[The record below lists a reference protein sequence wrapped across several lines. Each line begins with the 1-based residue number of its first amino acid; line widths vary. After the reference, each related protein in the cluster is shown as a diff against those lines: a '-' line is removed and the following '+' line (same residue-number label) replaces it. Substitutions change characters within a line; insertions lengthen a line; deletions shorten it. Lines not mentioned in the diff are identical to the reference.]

1 MKKAPS
7 KSNSLRQRSERR
19 LGERAAQE
27 REPNVMYD
35 TQRLFH
41 ELQVH
46 QIELEL
52 QNEELTHANA
62 AASAALEKYTDL
74 YDFAPV
80 GYFTL
85 DEKGLIAELNMA
97 GAVLLGVERSRL
109 TGRRFQLFV
118 SQNDRPVF
126 QQFIDRIFAGSGRH
140 YCEVELLKETRGPFW
155 AELAG
160 ISVPITVGAPRLSR
174 IVVSDISARRLA
186 EKEHKHIGVLA
197 AANRE
202 LEKEITMRRESEA
215 ALRKSEE
222 RFRKLLQQSHLL
234 QARLRLMTH
243 EMLKAQE
250 DQRKKISRELHDEVS
265 QILLGINVQLA
276 IFTKVA
282 ASRPDRI
289 KRAIG
294 PVRRMVEKAVRIVH
308 RFARELRPA
317 MLDDLG
323 LIPTLR
329 TYIKDIPK
337 PKGLMIR
344 MSADPGV
351 EALDNDG
358 RTVIYRI
365 AQEALVNV
373 IKHARA
379 SIVNVSV
386 LKTPKSVSLEIA
398 DNGRSFNVAR
408 LATSEWRNRLG
419 LTGMRERVEMIG
431 GQFSVVSKPGIGTSV
446 RAEIPF
452 RPGPKGATGPAD
464 GMRANPPVREPTD

>member
-1 MKKAPS
+1 MKKARSSS
-7 KSNSLRQRSERR
+7 KDLRVRSERR
-19 LGERAAQE
+19 LGKKQAGDGEAQIGH
-27 REPNVMYD
+27 D

-52 QNEELTHANA
+52 QNEELNHANA

-80 GYFTL
+80 GYFSL
-85 DEKGLIAELNMA
+85 DEKGTMVELNMA

-118 SQNDRPVF
+118 APRDRPVF
-126 QQFIDRIFAGSGRH
+126 QAFVDRIFSGSGRQ
-140 YCEVELLKETRGPFW
+140 YCEVELFREAEGPLW

-160 ISVPITVGAPRLSR
+160 VSAPLGNGAPRLSR

-186 EKEHKHIGVLA
+186 EKEHKHIGILA
-197 AANRE
+197 AANRD
-202 LEKEITMRRESEA
+202 LESEIGLRRESEA
-215 ALRKSEE
+215 ALMKSEQ
-222 RFRKLLQQSHLL
+222 RFRKLLQQSRLL
-234 QARLRLMTH
+234 QARLRAMTH

-250 DQRKKISRELHDEVS
+250 NQRKKISRELHDEVS

-276 IFTKVA
+276 IFTRDA
-282 ASRPDRI
+282 AANP
-289 KRAIG
+289 KAVKKAIG

-329 TYIKDIPK
+329 TYIEDLPK
-337 PKGLMIR
+337 REGIMIR
-344 MSADPGV
+344 LSADPRV
-351 EALDNDG
+351 EALNNDG
-358 RTVIYRI
+358 RTVLYRI
-365 AQEALVNV
+365 AQEALTNV
-373 IKHARA
+373 VKHARA

-386 LKTPKSVSLEIA
+386 LKIPKGVSLEVA
-398 DNGRSFNVAR
+398 DNGRSFDVNR
-408 LATSEWRNRLG
+408 LATSKWRNRLG

-431 GQFSVVSKPGIGTSV
+431 GQFIVTSALGTGTSV

-452 RPGPKGATGPAD
+452 HPSPAALTVKD
-464 GMRANPPVREPTD
+464 GRE

>member
-1 MKKAPS
+1 MPK
-7 KSNSLRQRSERR
+7 SLRVRSETR
-19 LGERAAQE
+19 LREQHDQE
-27 REPNVMYD
+27 REPNVMYN

-52 QNEELTHANA
+52 QNEELSHANA
-62 AASAALEKYTDL
+62 AASSALEKYTDL

-80 GYFTL
+80 GYFSL
-85 DEKGLIAELNMA
+85 DEKGLMVELNMA

-118 SQNDRPVF
+118 SLKDRPVF
-126 QQFIDRIFAGSGRH
+126 QRFIDRIFSGSGKH
-140 YCEVELLKETRGPFW
+140 YCEVELLREAQVPFW

-160 ISVPITVGAPRLSR
+160 VSAPINTGSPRLSR

-186 EKEHKHIGVLA
+186 EKEHKRIGILA
-197 AANRE
+197 EANRE
-202 LEKEITMRRESEA
+202 LEKEIVLRTESEA
-215 ALRKSEE
+215 ALKKSEE
-222 RFRKLLQQSHLL
+222 RFRKLLQQSRLL
-234 QARLRLMTH
+234 QARLRIMTH

-282 ASRPDRI
+282 ATHPKGI

-294 PVRRMVEKAVRIVH
+294 PVRRMVERAVKIVH

-323 LIPTLR
+323 LVPTLR
-329 TYIKDIPK
+329 TYIKDLPK
-337 PKGLMIR
+337 RKGLMIR
-344 MSADPGV
+344 LSADPAV

-373 IKHARA
+373 IKHAHA
-379 SIVNVSV
+379 SVVNVSV
-386 LKTPKSVSLEIA
+386 LRTPKNVSLEVA

-431 GQFSVVSKPGIGTSV
+431 GQFSVVSKPGLGTSV
-446 RAEIPF
+446 RAEVPF
-452 RPGPKGATGPAD
+452 RSERKGARGLIKATDVDQDPD
-464 GMRANPPVREPTD
+464 KREE

>member
-1 MKKAPS
+1 MKKARSSS
-7 KSNSLRQRSERR
+7 KDLRVRSERR
-19 LGERAAQE
+19 LGKKQAGDGEAQIGH
-27 REPNVMYD
+27 D

-52 QNEELTHANA
+52 QNEELNHANA

-80 GYFTL
+80 GYFSL
-85 DEKGLIAELNMA
+85 DEKGTMVELNMA

-118 SQNDRPVF
+118 FQGSRPVF
-126 QQFIDRIFAGSGRH
+126 QQFIDRIFSGSGRH
-140 YCEVELLKETRGPFW
+140 YCEVELLRENRGPFW

-160 ISVPITVGAPRLSR
+160 ISVPLTVGFPRLAR

-202 LEKEITMRRESEA
+202 LEKEISLRRESEA
-215 ALRKSEE
+215 ALKKSEE
-222 RFRKLLQQSHLL
+222 RFRKLLAQARLL
-234 QARLRLMTH
+234 QVRLRLMTH
-243 EMLKAQE
+243 EMIQAQE
-250 DQRKKISRELHDEVS
+250 DQRKRISRELHDEVS

-276 IFTKVA
+276 IFAKVA
-282 ASRPDRI
+282 AARPDRI
-289 KRAIG
+289 KEAIG
-294 PVRRMVEKAVRIVH
+294 PVRTMVEKAVAIVH

-329 TYIKDIPK
+329 TYIQDLPK
-337 PKGLMIR
+337 RKGLLIR
-344 MSADPGV
+344 LSADPSV
-351 EALDNDG
+351 EALNNDG

-373 IKHARA
+373 MKHAHA
-379 SIVNVSV
+379 SVVNVSV
-386 LKTPKSVSLEIA
+386 LRSPQSVSLEVA
-398 DNGRSFNVAR
+398 DNGRSFNVER
-408 LATSEWRNRLG
+408 LATSAWRNRLG

-431 GQFSVVSKPGIGTSV
+431 GEFSVVSKPGIGTSV

-452 RPGPKGATGPAD
+452 KQARRETRTPFDKARAGPLTPELAD
-464 GMRANPPVREPTD
+464 

>member
-1 MKKAPS
+1 MKKTPS
-7 KSNSLRQRSERR
+7 RSKSLRQRSERQ
-19 LGERAAQE
+19 LGERAAE
-27 REPNVMYD
+27 EGEPNVMYD

-52 QNEELTHANA
+52 QNEELSHANA

-97 GAVLLGVERSRL
+97 GAVLLGAERSRL

-118 SQNDRPVF
+118 TQNDRPVF

-140 YCEVELLKETRGPFW
+140 YCEVELQRENRGPLW

-160 ISVPITVGAPRLSR
+160 ISAPITTGSPRLSR

-202 LEKEITMRRESEA
+202 LEKEVALRKESEA
-215 ALRKSEE
+215 ALRKSED
-222 RFRKLLQQSHLL
+222 RFRTLLQQAHLL

-243 EMLKAQE
+243 EMLNAQE

-276 IFTKVA
+276 IFAKAA
-282 ASRPDRI
+282 ASNPHRI
-289 KRAIG
+289 KSVIG
-294 PVRRMVEKAVRIVH
+294 PVRRMVEKAVGIVH
-308 RFARELRPA
+308 QFARELRPA

-329 TYIKDIPK
+329 TYIRDIPK
-337 PKGLMIR
+337 PKRLTIR

-351 EALDNDG
+351 ETLNNDA

-373 IKHARA
+373 IKHAHA
-379 SIVNVSV
+379 SVVNVSV
-386 LKTPKSVSLEIA
+386 LKGPTSVSLEVA
-398 DNGRSFNVAR
+398 DDGRSFNVAR
-408 LATSEWRNRLG
+408 LETSEWRNHLG
-419 LTGMRERVEMIG
+419 VTGMRERVEMVG

-452 RPGPKGATGPAD
+452 WPARKGAIGPVD
-464 GMRANPPVREPTD
+464 GMRADPHIREPAD